1 LSASAPSVASQGI
14 RREMADK
21 ISAFLNHFLHHAPND
36 MLTVLVAGI
45 GIAAIAIGVLRLVG
59 TRRGDKT

>member
-1 LSASAPSVASQGI
+1 MV
-14 RREMADK
+14 DK

>member
-1 LSASAPSVASQGI
+1 
-14 RREMADK
+14 MADK

-45 GIAAIAIGVLRLVG
+45 GIAAIAIAVLGLLST
-59 TRRGDKT
+59 TRGGRHALSLPFKGQH